1 MKKWWLLFSVL
12 IALVIFSACGG
23 KSDST
28 PVDQDGDEAEGTE
41 EVSSDDVTTDYEEM
55 ELRVGLVVGDWSPH
69 YQAVEAWSE
78 ILEEETD
85 GKISLAI
92 YPDGQIG
99 GEREMMEAVQNG
111 TLDIGLLSSVV
122 YANFEPKMSVLEIP
136 YLVSTF
142 DEAEAL
148 MDGEV
153 GEKLSELMLGKG
165 IRNLAWAHNDFRI
178 ISNNKNEIKS
188 PNDLS
193 GVKMRVPE
201 SKILADWFQKQGSLA
216 TPMPFPDIYTAL
228 QQGVVDGQD
237 NGPILTFAAKF
248 FEHQDY
254 LIVSNHQYSPVGFF
268 ISEKLWE
275 TLPENVQDLL
285 ATTALDAAQIEREA
299 IRNMNEHAINSMEEA
314 GVNVYYP
321 EDEDLDK
328 FKETTD
334 PFIEEIREIAGDEL
348 TDFVLE
354 KAGY

>member
-1 MKKWWLLFSVL
+1 MKKFWTIITLLV
-12 IALVIFSACGG
+12 ALVIFSACG
-23 KSDST
+23 S
-28 PVDQDGDEAEGTE
+28 DEAEPVESEDETVE
-41 EVSSDDVTTDYEEM
+41 ETSGNNEAADYEEL

-69 YQAVEAWSE
+69 YQAAEAWAE
-78 ILEEETD
+78 MLEEETD
-85 GKISLAI
+85 GNISIAI
-92 YPDGQIG
+92 FPDGQIG

-148 MDGEV
+148 MDSEV
-153 GEKLSELMLGKG
+153 GDKLNELMLDKG

-178 ISNNKNEIKS
+178 ITNNQQEIKE
-188 PNDLS
+188 PADLS
-193 GVKMRVPE
+193 GIKMRVPE
-201 SKILADWFQKQGSLA
+201 SKILADWFQKQDSLA

-248 FEHQDY
+248 HEHQDY

-268 ISEKLWE
+268 ISEQVWE
-275 TLPENVQDLL
+275 TLSEDVQDLL
-285 ATTALDAAQIEREA
+285 ARTAVEAAEVEREA
-299 IRNMNEHAINSMEEA
+299 IRTMNEQAIAAMEEE
-314 GVNVYYP
+314 GVEVFYP
-321 EDEDLDK
+321 EEEDLDK

-334 PFIEEIREIAGDEL
+334 PFIEEIRKIAGDEL

-354 KAGY
+354 QAGY